1 LQALGEALVKTNE
14 GVLYHERKH
23 GYRLAVR
30 VGGWIPKTYD
40 VWTADYKRYAMLN
53 NTFSDV
59 AVKVE
64 VFDQDNN
71 IVLNKCVA
79 FSHDMTKFINN
90 QIVIDGSTKVQRDVD
105 LLLEDS
111 MIESMDRLVVTAV
124 RQCNVVM
131 AKR

>member
-1 LQALGEALVKTNE
+1 
-14 GVLYHERKH
+14 
-23 GYRLAVR
+23 
-30 VGGWIPKTYD
+30 
-40 VWTADYKRYAMLN
+40 MLN